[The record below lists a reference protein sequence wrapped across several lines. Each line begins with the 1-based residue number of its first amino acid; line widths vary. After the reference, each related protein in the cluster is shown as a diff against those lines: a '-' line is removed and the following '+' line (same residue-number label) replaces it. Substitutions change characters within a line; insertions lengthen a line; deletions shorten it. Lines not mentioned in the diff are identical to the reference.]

1 MSSGYEQRN
10 ERGAADFGGEDRP
23 RSLEEI
29 RTHQL
34 REDPGHEA
42 AGQIG
47 RPAEGVLVQVCQ
59 VCGKEYTFDDEP
71 PPADLTCEKCGNR
84 VFRSFFDV
92 ASADEVEEDFRAA
105 TERDLAT
112 DDPATDVT
120 AADIRDLDNI

>member
-1 MSSGYEQRN
+1 MGEKRS
-10 ERGAADFGGEDRP
+10 EREPAAFEDGARP

-29 RTHQL
+29 RAQQL
-34 REDPGHEA
+34 REDAGREA

-47 RPAEGVLVQVCQ
+47 HPAQGVLVQVCE
-59 VCGKEYTFDDEP
+59 VCGKHYTFDDRQ
-71 PPADLTCEKCGNR
+71 PPANMTCEKCGNG

-92 ASADEVEEDFRAA
+92 TSSDDVEDDFRAA

>member
-1 MSSGYEQRN
+1 MGEQRS
-10 ERGAADFGGEDRP
+10 EREPAAYREEDRP

-29 RTHQL
+29 QAEQSRN
-34 REDPGHEA
+34 DPGREA

-47 RPAEGVLVQVCQ
+47 HPAQGVLVQVCQ
-59 VCGKEYTFDDEP
+59 VCGKEYTFDDQQ
-71 PPADLTCEKCGNR
+71 PPADLQCEKCGNR

-92 ASADEVEEDFRAA
+92 AAADEVEEDFRAA

>member
-1 MSSGYEQRN
+1 MREQRG
-10 ERGAADFGGEDRP
+10 EREPAAFREEERP

-29 RTHQL
+29 RTQQL
-34 REDPGHEA
+34 REDPGFEA

-47 RPAEGVLVQVCQ
+47 HPAQGVLVQVCE
-59 VCGKEYTFDDEP
+59 VCGKEYTFDDHQ
-71 PPADLTCEKCGNR
+71 PPANMQCEKCGNR

-92 ASADEVEEDFRAA
+92 ASADDVEEDFRSA

>member
-1 MSSGYEQRN
+1 MGEQRSD
-10 ERGAADFGGEDRP
+10 RRAAEFGDEARP

-59 VCGKEYTFDDEP
+59 VCGKEYTFDDHQ
-71 PPADLTCEKCGNR
+71 PPADL
-84 VFRSFFDV
+84 
-92 ASADEVEEDFRAA
+92 
-105 TERDLAT
+105 
-112 DDPATDVT
+112 
-120 AADIRDLDNI
+120 

>member
-1 MSSGYEQRN
+1 MGEKVN
-10 ERGAADFGGEDRP
+10 ERGPAGFEDGDRP

-29 RTHQL
+29 RAEQL
-34 REDPGHEA
+34 REDPGREA

-47 RPAEGVLVQVCQ
+47 KPAQGVLVQVCE
-59 VCGKEYTFDDEP
+59 VCGKHYTFDEQQP
-71 PPADLTCEKCGNR
+71 PSNMTCDRCGNG

-92 ASADEVEEDFRAA
+92 TSADDVEEDFRAA

-120 AADIRDLDNI
+120 PADIRDLDNI

>member
-1 MSSGYEQRN
+1 MDEKRS
-10 ERGAADFGGEDRP
+10 EREPAGLDQDARP
-23 RSLEEI
+23 RSLDEI
-29 RTHQL
+29 RTQEM

-42 AGQIG
+42 AGTTA
-47 RPAEGVLVQVCQ
+47 PLSDGVLVQVCE
-59 VCGKEYTFDDEP
+59 VCGKHYTFDDRQ
-71 PPADLTCEKCGNR
+71 PPADMKCDKCGNG

-92 ASADEVEEDFRAA
+92 TSSDDVEEDFRAA

>member
-1 MSSGYEQRN
+1 MGEQQR
-10 ERGAADFGGEDRP
+10 ERQPDAFEGPDRP
-23 RSLEEI
+23 RSLEEL
-29 RTHQL
+29 RTAEL
-34 REDPGHEA
+34 RNDPGHEA

-59 VCGKEYTFDDEP
+59 VCGKEYTFDDEQ
-71 PPADLTCEKCGNR
+71 PPADLKCEKCGNR

>member
-1 MSSGYEQRN
+1 MGEKRS
-10 ERGAADFGGEDRP
+10 EREPASFEDGDRP

-29 RTHQL
+29 RAEQT
-34 REDPGHEA
+34 REDPGHET

-47 RPAEGVLVQVCQ
+47 QPVQGVLVQVCE
-59 VCGKEYTFDDEP
+59 VCGKEYTFDEEQ
-71 PPADLTCEKCGNR
+71 PPANMTCEKCGNG

-92 ASADEVEEDFRAA
+92 TSSDEVEDDFRAA

-120 AADIRDLDNI
+120 AADVRDLDNI

>member
-1 MSSGYEQRN
+1 MGEKRS
-10 ERGAADFGGEDRP
+10 EREPAAFEDGDRP

-29 RTHQL
+29 RAEEL
-34 REDPGHEA
+34 RGDPGREA

-47 RPAEGVLVQVCQ
+47 QPAQGVLVQVCE
-59 VCGKEYTFDDEP
+59 VCGKHYTFDEQQ
-71 PPADLTCEKCGNR
+71 PPANMTCEKCGNG

-92 ASADEVEEDFRAA
+92 ASVDEVEADYRDS
-105 TERDLAT
+105 TDRDLST